1 MEVTLSEGRIAT
13 YEVIGSVGE
22 PLLSFVGGPGLSAR
36 LMRPDAEL
44 FAERFTCYLIDPHGS
59 GGSTPPQ
66 DETSYDPVGHARFYD
81 EVRQALD
88 LGPVNVHGVSFGG
101 TVALTYAALFPE
113 VTTRCIAISAF
124 AVGEELDEEEGGEAA
139 AEMEAALARHAEAEW
154 YPEARKIWDAWTP
167 RALAATDPKEIR
179 DMLVRVFPLYAAY
192 PDRPDVR
199 KAIDEARAMLEV
211 DLRAVKVWEGG
222 LYQRGDLRPL
232 LGRIECPTLVVCGA
246 LDLIGGPAQS
256 RQIAPRVPEAELLI
270 LPDCGHMPALEQPQ
284 YYRDAVLNWCAA
296 NPTKL

>member
-1 MEVTLSEGRIAT
+1 MEVQISEGRVAT
-13 YEVIGSVGE
+13 FEVIGGGGE
-22 PLLSFVGGPGLSAR
+22 PLLSFVGGPGLSAK

-66 DETSYDPVGHARFYD
+66 DETAYDPVGHARFYD

-101 TVALTYAALFPE
+101 TVALTYAAIFPE
-113 VTTRCIAISAF
+113 VTTRCIAVSAF
-124 AVGEELDEEEGGEAA
+124 AVGEELDEEEGGDAA
-139 AEMEAALARHAEAEW
+139 AEMEAALARHAEADW
-154 YPEARKIWDAWTP
+154 YPDAREVWDDWTA
-167 RALAATDPKEIR
+167 RALAATDPEEVR
-179 DMLVRVFPLYAAY
+179 DMLARVFPLYTAY
-192 PDRPDVR
+192 PERPDVR

-232 LGRIECPTLVVCGA
+232 LGKIECPTLVVCGA
-246 LDLIGGPAQS
+246 LDLISGPAQS

-284 YYRDAVLNWCAA
+284 TYRDAVLNWCAA
-296 NPTKL
+296 NPAKL